1 MKHLRKKREIER
13 VLSPAFFFFFFIGE
27 RSCNRVVRHI
37 DGNAWIFDDSG
48 FAFL

>member
-13 VLSPAFFFFFFIGE
+13 VLSPAFFFFIGE

-37 DGNAWIFDDSG
+37 DGNASIFDDSG